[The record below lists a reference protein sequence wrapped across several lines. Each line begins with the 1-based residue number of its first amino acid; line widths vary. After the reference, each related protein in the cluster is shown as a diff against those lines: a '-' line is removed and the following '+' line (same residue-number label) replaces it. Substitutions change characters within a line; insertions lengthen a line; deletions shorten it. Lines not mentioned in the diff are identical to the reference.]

1 MKITL
6 ILLLTIIS
14 GCASQYP
21 KEGFPFVKPSPPD
34 KDKALVYFYQSVDDR
49 KGCAI
54 IVSISDAGEGCLGNP
69 GFMQLYVD
77 PGKNKIK
84 FTPNAP
90 IKIANSSFI
99 YEFEGGEIYYF
110 EYINI
115 DSTFDKAKIMDS
127 HYIMIYDYFRGW
139 VVRSSEE
146 AIPAL
151 MQLKTWN

>member
-1 MKITL
+1 MNFILIFFL
-6 ILLLTIIS
+6 ILFS

-21 KEGFPFVKPSPPD
+21 KEGSQFTLDPSPSN
-34 KDKALVYFYQSVDDR
+34 DKALVYFYQRVEDR

-54 IVSISDAGEGCLGNP
+54 IVYINDAEKGCLGNP
-69 GFMQLYVD
+69 GFTKIYID
-77 PGKNKIK
+77 PGKNKVK

-99 YEFEGGEIYYF
+99 YEFKGGETYFF

-115 DSTFDKAKIMDS
+115 DSTFDKTKIMDS

-146 AIPAL
+146 AIPVL